1 MECISV
7 LYEQEIMAQ
16 HINYAI
22 LEDAYL
28 IEASK
33 EKKPFKERVTEI
45 VNKVLTFI
53 KKFFTETL
61 PNFLK
66 SLSNKLDKLTHET
79 IKCTGPALIEKQYK
93 LGVQTY
99 DDYCKAI
106 QKYHDGLMKKL
117 NSNNKD
123 ESFEE
128 YKTALDVNEFMENA
142 GMKTVD
148 ELDNAPQSK
157 HTANEFQRMID
168 NINSMSSNLN
178 SKQVKEAE
186 KVIGEINRSINS
198 SNSDS
203 SVYFQNLLKSAT
215 SISSIV
221 TRLNEYLKFALN
233 IFSKF
238 NGTLAGY
245 VPNAGEIVYY
255 RSNGKSN
262 IKKS

>member
-1 MECISV
+1 MEYISV

-22 LEDAYL
+22 LENAYL

-45 VNKVLTFI
+45 VNKVLNFI

-61 PNFLK
+61 PNLLK
-66 SLSNKLDKLTHET
+66 SLSSKLDKLTHET
-79 IKCTGPALIEKQYK
+79 IKCTDPALIEKQYK

-128 YKTALDVNEFMENA
+128 YETALDVNEFMRNA
-142 GMKTVD
+142 GMETVD
-148 ELDNAPQSK
+148 ELDSAPQSK
-157 HTANEFQRMID
+157 HTAKEFQQVIN
-168 NINSMSSNLN
+168 NINSMSSNFN
-178 SKQVKEAE
+178 SKQIKEAE
-186 KVIGEINRSINS
+186 KIINEIKRSVNS
-198 SNSDS
+198 VDSDS
-203 SVYFQNLLKSAT
+203 SVYFQNLVKSAT

-221 TRLNEYLKFALN
+221 TRLNDYLKFALN
-233 IFSKF
+233 LYRKF
-238 NGTLAGY
+238 NGTFAAY
-245 VPNAGEIVYY
+245 VPNGFEQ
-255 RSNGKSN
+255 
-262 IKKS
+262 